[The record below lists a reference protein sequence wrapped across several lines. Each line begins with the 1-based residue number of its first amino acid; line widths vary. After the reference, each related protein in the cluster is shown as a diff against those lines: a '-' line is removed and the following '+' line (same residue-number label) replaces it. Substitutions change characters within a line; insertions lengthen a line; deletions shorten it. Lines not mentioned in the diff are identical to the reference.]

1 MSQIESGL
9 AIIGCSKYTRQS
21 LRHPPPPHP
30 PPPPTP
36 SPQPPPTHAPL
47 TELFTGQSY
56 SQVKALNVLITQ
68 MKGKAGTLRQ
78 NMCFLFFSSVIM
90 SMGCCCFCFCCCL
103 FFVVCCCC
111 LYFIV
116 ETSQHEKT
124 YFQILNDWLSYET
137 ALLSSN
143 HCTLFYTVHLKKCEC
158 VVVVACFDFVQ
169 TQPTKGIKS
178 DFFNCLVNILWNC
191 DVFVS
196 RS

>member
-1 MSQIESGL
+1 M
-9 AIIGCSKYTRQS
+9 
-21 LRHPPPPHP
+21 
-30 PPPPTP
+30 
-36 SPQPPPTHAPL
+36 
-47 TELFTGQSY
+47 
-56 SQVKALNVLITQ
+56 LITQ

-78 NMCFLFFSSVIM
+78 SMCFLLFSSVIM
-90 SMGCCCFCFCCCL
+90 SMGV
-103 FFVVCCCC
+103 FVVVVFILFYFLLLLLLFVFRC
-111 LYFIV
+111 LLLLLFIFDCRDFSTRENV
-116 ETSQHEKT
+116 FSDFE
-124 YFQILNDWLSYET
+124 WLIVLWDC